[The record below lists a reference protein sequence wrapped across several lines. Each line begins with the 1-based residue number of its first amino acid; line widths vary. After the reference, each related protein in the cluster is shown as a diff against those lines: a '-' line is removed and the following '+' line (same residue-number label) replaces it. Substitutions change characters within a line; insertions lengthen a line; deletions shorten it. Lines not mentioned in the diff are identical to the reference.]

1 MAGGFSPE
9 LIPAMKSKAFTILAS
24 VAAITVAVIGAGCAP
39 KSETAQPAA
48 PASANVT
55 LTAAQRQRIQ
65 LETVKSSKFHRTI
78 DTTGTV
84 GFDNDQ
90 ATTVLAPI
98 SGPVAQLLVSL
109 GAQVKAGDPLA
120 NIDSPDF
127 AAAISAYRK
136 AVATAKNAR
145 RIADLDE
152 ELFKHGALARRD
164 LDQAQTDAINADA
177 DRDAA
182 LQQVHSLGVSD
193 QTIDEMQRHLI
204 TTNLPGVVRS
214 PISGTV
220 VEKLISP
227 GQLLQAA
234 GTPCFTV
241 ADLSQ
246 VWVMANIFESD
257 LASIAVGDAAEIITS
272 ADPKALPGMVDN
284 ISAIVDPNT
293 RSIGVRVLAKNPGE
307 VLKKQMYVRVL
318 IHSSRES
325 TGLLVP
331 VPAILRDDENL
342 PFVYLAG
349 ADGSFGRRQVTLGSR
364 VDERY
369 EITSGLTAGDQVVID
384 GGLFVQF
391 LQNQ

>member
-1 MAGGFSPE
+1 MISNIIRASRI
-9 LIPAMKSKAFTILAS
+9 LLAS
-24 VAAITVAVIGAGCAP
+24 SAAIALVVIGAGCSPHTEQVQPSAP
-39 KSETAQPAA
+39 TPGR
-48 PASANVT
+48 VT
-55 LTAAQRQRIQ
+55 LTPAQRQRIQ
-65 LETVKSSKFHRTI
+65 LQGVQSAKFHRTV

-84 GFDNDQ
+84 SFDNDQ

-98 SGPVAQLLVSL
+98 SGPVAQFLVSL
-109 GAQVKAGDPLA
+109 GARVSAGEPLA
-120 NIDSPDF
+120 VIDSPDF
-127 AAAISAYRK
+127 AAAVSAYRK
-136 AVATAKNAR
+136 AVATAKNTR
-145 RIADLDE
+145 RIADLDD

-193 QTIDEMQRHLI
+193 QTIDEMQRHVI
-204 TTNLPGVVRS
+204 TTNLAGIVRS
-214 PISGTV
+214 PISGTL

-246 VWVMANIFESD
+246 VWVMANVFESD
-257 LASIAVGDAAEIITS
+257 LAAIAVGDAADILTS
-272 ADPKALPGMVDN
+272 ADPKSIPGTVDN
-284 ISAIVDPNT
+284 IAAMVDPNT
-293 RSIGVRVLAKNPGE
+293 RSIAVRVVAKNPGE
-307 VLKKQMYVRVL
+307 VLKKLMYVRVQ

-325 TGLLVP
+325 AGLLVP
-331 VPAILRDDENL
+331 VSAVLRNDENL
-342 PFVYLAG
+342 PFVYLAA
-349 ADGSFGRRQVTLGSR
+349 ADGSFARRQVTLGSR
-364 VDERY
+364 LEERY
-369 EITSGLTAGDQVVID
+369 EITSGLVDGDQAVVD

>member
-1 MAGGFSPE
+1 MNVKIVREVQSNR
-9 LIPAMKSKAFTILAS
+9 KILQL
-24 VAAITVAVIGAGCAP
+24 VAAIALAALAGGCQRQ
-39 KSETAQPAA
+39 SESDGSTKPG
-48 PASANVT
+48 STNVT
-55 LTAAQRQRIQ
+55 LTAGQRERIH
-65 LETVKSSKFHRTI
+65 LETVTRSTFRRVI

-109 GAQVKAGDPLA
+109 GAKVNAGEALA
-120 NIDSPDF
+120 LIDSPDF
-127 AAAISAYRK
+127 AAAVSAYRK
-136 AVATAKNAR
+136 AVATAKNTR
-145 RIADLDE
+145 RIVDMDE
-152 ELFKHGALARRD
+152 ELFEHGALAKRD
-164 LDQAQTDAINADA
+164 LEQARTDAVNADA

-193 QTIDEMQRHLI
+193 QTIEEMQRHLI

-214 PISGTV
+214 PIAGTV

-241 ADLSQ
+241 ADLSR
-246 VWVMANIFESD
+246 VWVMANVFESD
-257 LASIAVGDAAEIITS
+257 IASIAAGDTAEVITAASSNSI
-272 ADPKALPGMVDN
+272 PGRVDN
-284 ISAIVDPNT
+284 ISAIVDPDT
-293 RSIGVRVLAKNPGE
+293 RSIGVRVVAGNPGE
-307 VLKKQMYVRVL
+307 ILKKQMYVRVL

-331 VPAILRDDENL
+331 VGAVLRNDENL
-342 PFVYLAG
+342 PFVYV
-349 ADGSFGRRQVTLGSR
+349 ADAAGSFERRRVTLGSR
-364 VDERY
+364 VGERY
-369 EITSGLTAGDQVVID
+369 EITAGLNENDQIVTD

-391 LQNQ
+391 VQNQ